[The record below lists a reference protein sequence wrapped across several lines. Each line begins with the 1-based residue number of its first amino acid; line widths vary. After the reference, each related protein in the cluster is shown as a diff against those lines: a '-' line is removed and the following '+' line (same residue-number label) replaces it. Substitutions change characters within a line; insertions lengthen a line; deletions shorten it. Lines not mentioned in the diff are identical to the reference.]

1 MARKLLN
8 AVSTLADKDGVP
20 CFLDTCGERNR
31 QIYERC
37 GYEVAGG
44 RGFELNV
51 PGDPDPMSDPTKD
64 FGIIRHYGL
73 IKPPQMVRNCR
84 LSSLMIIFWVM
95 VIPKV

>member
-1 MARKLLN
+1 MARKLLS

-73 IKPPQMVRNCR
+73 IKPPQTVRKSR
-84 LSSLMIIFWVM
+84 LSSLIIFWIM
-95 VIPKV
+95 VSPNV